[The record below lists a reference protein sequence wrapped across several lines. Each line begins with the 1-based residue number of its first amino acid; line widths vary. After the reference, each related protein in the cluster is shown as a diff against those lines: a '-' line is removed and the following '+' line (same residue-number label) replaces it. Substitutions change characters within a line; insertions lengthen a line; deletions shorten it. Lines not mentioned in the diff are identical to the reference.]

1 MVSPRF
7 FLDLSSPGCFVC
19 CAVVVFLFLRGV
31 PCNFSCKNLD
41 LLKIAEKKKQIF
53 RCIPYRFPKWWIEQ
67 CGLKKKKCRL
77 GKSRKCVVTWILYD
91 AHTLS
96 PNQLQ
101 KLIVALFLG
110 TGTGGKGEPP
120 SIQLANTQPL
130 PVM

>member
-1 MVSPRF
+1 M
-7 FLDLSSPGCFVC
+7 
-19 CAVVVFLFLRGV
+19 
-31 PCNFSCKNLD
+31 D
-41 LLKIAEKKKQIF
+41 LLKIAGKNKYSDAFPIDSPNGGLNNAVIKKN
-53 RCIPYRFPKWWIEQ
+53 
-67 CGLKKKKCRL
+67 CRL

-130 PVM
+130 PVV